1 MTTPILLRSNA
12 RIFTIWQWG
21 GNEGGGWIAMAKLLG
36 GAVPL
41 LSGLSVT
48 IVVTLHLNPCWWPLI
63 APTALQTLCFA
74 KNWNHQHPPTMN
86 IPWSL
91 KTWWEPRP
99 PSRKPQHSQYLETW
113 HELVGSF
120 KPSEKYES
128 QLGLFFPIYGKI
140 KNVPNHQP
148 VNKHHQSWIPGKK
161 MLLSIY
167 LHLWQTNW
175 HTYFLPKVDIWNKH
189 ESSKP

>member
-21 GNEGGGWIAMAKLLG
+21 GNEGGGLDSHGKTPWGCSSTTKWLICDHSCNRSIL
-36 GAVPL
+36 
-41 LSGLSVT
+41 T
-48 IVVTLHLNPCWWPLI
+48 RCWWPLI

-161 MLLSIY
+161 NVAQY
-167 LHLWQTNW
+167 LFTSMAN
-175 HTYFLPKVDIWNKH
+175 
-189 ESSKP
+189 